1 MEPTGV
7 IFPSEGQTKDTVKNL
22 LPPIECKMTPA
33 KVSSNNC
40 TSVKGLTTKTIPMAY
55 ISNLPEFINDYLNRL
70 DK

>member
-1 MEPTGV
+1 MVPTGV
-7 IFPSEGQTKDTVKNL
+7 IIPSEGKTKDKIKDL

-33 KVSSNNC
+33 KVSSNVS

-55 ISNLPEFINDYLNRL
+55 ISNLPEFIDDYLNRL